1 MGVRGWVQKGREGTT
16 RAVSRLSVI
25 VVSYNTRDLL
35 GRCLESLGE
44 ADEVVVVDNAS
55 SDGSAEM
62 VASRFPSVRLV
73 RNSSNRG
80 FGAANNQGLE
90 LVTGELVLFL
100 NSDAVARPGALR
112 GLVSV
117 MDSHPDVVACGGRLE
132 SAEGRLQESCANA
145 LTLWALFC
153 EQTYLEKLFPRSRL
167 FSPYWMSSRLLPNPL
182 SPDPSPPEGR
192 GEAFDVEQVM
202 GACLMV
208 RPEKSSSGELHHS
221 FERFDE
227 RFFLYCE
234 DTELCRRLRRRGR
247 IVWVPGAVFE
257 HALGASSQ
265 ARWEAVARYNRG
277 KELYFLIHFGR
288 TTAVV
293 AFLIDRAG
301 AFARLL
307 VWSVAS
313 VATLFLVRSV
323 RERAWMWVR
332 VLFARV

>member
-1 MGVRGWVQKGREGTT
+1 MGVEGVREFGGSEARKGWEGTT

-55 SDGSAEM
+55 ADGSAEM

-80 FGAANNQGLE
+80 FGAANNQGLD

-117 MDSHPDVVACGGRLE
+117 MDSHADVVACGGRLE
-132 SAEGRLQESCANA
+132 SADGRLQESCANA

-167 FSPYWMSSRLLPNPL
+167 FSPYWVSSRLLSAPREL
-182 SPDPSPPEGR
+182 H
-192 GEAFDVEQVM
+192 DVEQVM

-208 RPEKSSSGELHHS
+208 RPV
-221 FERFDE
+221 ERFDE

-301 AFARLL
+301 ALARLL
-307 VWSVAS
+307 VWSLAS
-313 VATLFLVRSV
+313 VVTLFFVRSV

-332 VLFARV
+332 VLFARW

>member
-1 MGVRGWVQKGREGTT
+1 MGWEGTT

-55 SDGSAEM
+55 ADGSAEM
-62 VASRFPSVRLV
+62 VASLFPSVRLV
-73 RNSSNRG
+73 RNSENRG
-80 FGAANNQGLE
+80 FGAANNQGLD
-90 LVTGELVLFL
+90 LVAGDLVLFL
-100 NSDAVARPGALR
+100 NSDAMARPGALR

-117 MDSHPDVVACGGRLE
+117 MDAHADVVACGGRLE
-132 SAEGRLQESCANA
+132 SADGRLQESCANG

-167 FSPYWMSSRLLPNPL
+167 FSPYWVSSRLLSAQREL
-182 SPDPSPPEGR
+182 H
-192 GEAFDVEQVM
+192 DVEQVM

-208 RPEKSSSGELHHS
+208 RPEKSSSGELHHN

-307 VWSVAS
+307 VWSLAS
-313 VATLFLVRSV
+313 VVTLFFVRTV

>member
-1 MGVRGWVQKGREGTT
+1 M
-16 RAVSRLSVI
+16 SRLSVI

-44 ADEVVVVDNAS
+44 ADEVMVVDNAS
-55 SDGSAEM
+55 ADGSAEM
-62 VASRFPSVRLV
+62 VASRFPSFQLI

-80 FGAANNQGLE
+80 FGAANNQGLD
-90 LVTGELVLFL
+90 LVTGDLVLFL
-100 NSDAVARPGALR
+100 NSDAVARPGALQ

-117 MDSHPDVVACGGRLE
+117 MDSHADVVACGGRLE
-132 SAEGRLQESCANA
+132 SADGLLQESCANA

-153 EQTYLEKLFPRSRL
+153 EQSYLEKLFPRSRL
-167 FSPYWMSSRLLPNPL
+167 FSPYWVSSRLLSAQSEL
-182 SPDPSPPEGR
+182 H
-192 GEAFDVEQVM
+192 DVEQVM

-208 RPEKSSSGELHHS
+208 RPV
-221 FERFDE
+221 ERFDE

-247 IVWVPGAVFE
+247 IVWVPSAVFE

-288 TTAVV
+288 ATAFV

-301 AFARLL
+301 ALARLL
-307 VWSVAS
+307 VWSLAS
-313 VATLFLVRSV
+313 VATLFLVRSI